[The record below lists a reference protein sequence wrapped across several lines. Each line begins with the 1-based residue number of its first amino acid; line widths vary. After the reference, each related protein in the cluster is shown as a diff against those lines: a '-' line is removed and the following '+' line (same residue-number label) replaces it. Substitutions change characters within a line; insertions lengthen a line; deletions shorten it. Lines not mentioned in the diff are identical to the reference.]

1 MKKRRQIRDAFLQME
16 RDELNDIVEN
26 TEFEFSEEY
35 NQKISQLSDVVRKD
49 LRKKRK
55 KKLIRI
61 AATAAAVI
69 VLLAAGIIA
78 GPRIQRKVEEQ
89 KFVAQVRSAL
99 EPLGYTVVGSEN
111 VNGDISCEFYR

>member
-89 KFVAQVRSAL
+89 KFVAQVR
-99 EPLGYTVVGSEN
+99 
-111 VNGDISCEFYR
+111 DRK